1 MAIEKRTAQ
10 ELVVKAGLEL
20 MESGLIARTWGN
32 VSARI
37 SDNVFVITP
46 SGIPYEK
53 LTPDDIVE
61 VTIDELEYDENGL
74 KPSSEKGVHA
84 AAYKHHPEVD
94 FVIHTHQIAAS
105 AVSVEEKD
113 IAVPDAYQAVLGPVI
128 PNAEYGMPSTGK
140 LKDAVDAAIAANP
153 ASKAILMRHHGTV
166 CLGSDYDDAFQVVNT
181 LEDFC
186 KERVAAAV
194 KAACPP
200 SDCCSCSTMEDL
212 ACAYTAT
219 QVPAEN
225 RDIALVDLGSSLREG
240 DTFTLFMDG
249 GERYECSVET
259 GKAVPGAPI
268 APRVS
273 ELHSE
278 IYKNTDDIIIR
289 NYQTPEAIALSKKG
303 ETQKA
308 YLDDFCQIA
317 GTTVA
322 NINWD
327 STSYRTDAVEAGKA
341 ASGRNAILV
350 KGQGALCTG
359 ANPYD
364 TEAVKLVLEK
374 EAISAMYGQIIG
386 GANTLGTIDR
396 ILQRLVYKM
405 KYSKQA
411 DKK

>member
-1 MAIEKRTAQ
+1 MAIEKRKAQ

-20 MESGLIARTWGN
+20 MEKGLIARTWGN

-61 VTIDELEYDENGL
+61 VTVDECAYDEEGL

-94 FVIHTHQIAAS
+94 FVIHTHQICAS
-105 AVSVEEKD
+105 AVSVSGRD
-113 IAVPDAYQAVLGPVI
+113 LQVTGDAKAVLGAVV

-153 ASKAILMRHHGTV
+153 TSKAFLMRHHGTV
-166 CLGSDYDDAFQVVNT
+166 CLGTDYDDCFKVVDT

-186 KERVAAAV
+186 RDVMSKTVQSVGHNDKLTADDLAAV
-194 KAACPP
+194 F
-200 SDCCSCSTMEDL
+200 
-212 ACAYTAT
+212 TAS
-219 QVPAEN
+219 VVAPEN
-225 RDIALVDLGSSLREG
+225 RDIALTDLGSSVRDG
-240 DTFTLFMDG
+240 DTFTLFVNGEDG
-249 GERYECSVET
+249 GEKYECSVET
-259 GKAVPGAPI
+259 GRAVPGARI
-268 APRVS
+268 APRIA

-278 IYKNTDDIIIR
+278 IYKNSDDILIR
-289 NYQTPEAIALSKKG
+289 NYQTPEAIALSKQG
-303 ETQKA
+303 EPEKA
-308 YLDDFCQIA
+308 WLDDFTQIA
-317 GTTVA
+317 GATVA
-322 NINWD
+322 NCNWD
-327 STSYRTDAVEAGKA
+327 PTSYRTDAPEIGKA
-341 ASGRNAILV
+341 ARGRNAILI

-359 ANPYD
+359 KNPYD

-374 EAISAMYGQIIG
+374 EAIAAMYAQLV
-386 GANTLGTIDR
+386 LGTSPLGAVDR
-396 ILQRLVYKM
+396 TIQRLVYQM

-411 DKK
+411 DQK

>member
-10 ELVVKAGLEL
+10 ELVVKAGLAL

-53 LTPDDIVE
+53 LTADDIVE
-61 VTIDELEYDENGL
+61 VTIDELTYDEEGL

-94 FVIHTHQIAAS
+94 FIIHTHQIAAS

-113 IAVPDAYQAVLGPVI
+113 IAVPDAYKDVLGPVI

-166 CLGSDYDDAFQVVNT
+166 CLGTDYDSAFKVVNT

-200 SDCCSCSTMEDL
+200 SDGCSCKSMEDL

-225 RDIALVDLGSSLREG
+225 RDIALVDLGSSVRDG
-240 DTFTLFMDG
+240 DTFTLFVDG
-249 GERYECSVET
+249 GEKYECSVET
-259 GKAVPGAPI
+259 GKAVDGI
-268 APRVS
+268 APRIS

-289 NYQTPEAIALSKKG
+289 NYQTPEAVALSKKG

-322 NINWD
+322 NVSWEP
-327 STSYRTDAVEAGKA
+327 TSYRTDAVDIGKA

-374 EAISAMYGQIIG
+374 EAIAAMYGQIIG

-396 ILQRLVYKM
+396 VLQRLVYKL
-405 KYSKQA
+405 KYSRQA

>member
-1 MAIEKRTAQ
+1 
-10 ELVVKAGLEL
+10 
-20 MESGLIARTWGN
+20 
-32 VSARI
+32 
-37 SDNVFVITP
+37 
-46 SGIPYEK
+46 
-53 LTPDDIVE
+53 
-61 VTIDELEYDENGL
+61 
-74 KPSSEKGVHA
+74 
-84 AAYKHHPEVD
+84 
-94 FVIHTHQIAAS
+94 
-105 AVSVEEKD
+105 
-113 IAVPDAYQAVLGPVI
+113 
-128 PNAEYGMPSTGK
+128 MPSTGK

-166 CLGSDYDDAFQVVNT
+166 CLGSDYDDAFKVVNT

-327 STSYRTDAVEAGKA
+327 PTSYRTDAVEAGKA

>member
-1 MAIEKRTAQ
+1 
-10 ELVVKAGLEL
+10 
-20 MESGLIARTWGN
+20 
-32 VSARI
+32 
-37 SDNVFVITP
+37 
-46 SGIPYEK
+46 
-53 LTPDDIVE
+53 
-61 VTIDELEYDENGL
+61 
-74 KPSSEKGVHA
+74 
-84 AAYKHHPEVD
+84 
-94 FVIHTHQIAAS
+94 
-105 AVSVEEKD
+105 
-113 IAVPDAYQAVLGPVI
+113 
-128 PNAEYGMPSTGK
+128 
-140 LKDAVDAAIAANP
+140 
-153 ASKAILMRHHGTV
+153 
-166 CLGSDYDDAFQVVNT
+166 
-181 LEDFC
+181 
-186 KERVAAAV
+186 
-194 KAACPP
+194 
-200 SDCCSCSTMEDL
+200 MEDL

-327 STSYRTDAVEAGKA
+327 PTSYRTDAVEAGKA

-359 ANPYD
+359 TNPYD